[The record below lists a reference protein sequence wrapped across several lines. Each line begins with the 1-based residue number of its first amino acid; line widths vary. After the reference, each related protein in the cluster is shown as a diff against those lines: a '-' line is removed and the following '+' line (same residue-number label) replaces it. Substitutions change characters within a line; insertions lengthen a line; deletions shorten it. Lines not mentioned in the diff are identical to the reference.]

1 MSEKKTSKRQ
11 KIRSFM
17 QRVLQ
22 KIKRSLSEQEKNV
35 QVHQQSSP
43 SNESSIHNS
52 KSDIW
57 NAEHKIPKKQPT
69 KNTTNPSPEVQNSEV
84 QDSEEIQSQEPHAE
98 EIQSEEIQSQEP
110 HTEELQKLQPEEVLP
125 QKLLI
130 DAEPT
135 PNPNC
140 YKFTLNTNIG
150 RSFSCS
156 PEENPTHHIGAPLL
170 ELEGVVSI
178 FGVNNFLVLN
188 KEPDMKWELLLDPII
203 QKIEEVLS

>member
-22 KIKRSLSEQEKNV
+22 KINSALSEQDKNV
-35 QVHQQSSP
+35 QVHQQSSTTKT
-43 SNESSIHNS
+43 SSIHDS

-57 NAEHKIPKKQPT
+57 SEQKIPKKQPP
-69 KNTTNPSPEVQNSEV
+69 KNTTNQSPEVRDSEV
-84 QDSEEIQSQEPHAE
+84 QDSEVRDSEVRGSAEIQSK
-98 EIQSEEIQSQEP
+98 EP
-110 HTEELQKLQPEEVLP
+110 HTEEIQKLQPEEVLP

-140 YKFTLNTNIG
+140 YKFTLNTTIG

-156 PEENPTHHIGAPLL
+156 PEENPTHHIGGPLL
-170 ELEGVVSI
+170 EIEGVVSI

-188 KEPDMKWELLLDPII
+188 KEPDTKWELLLDPII